1 MLVEPLMRRLAVPL
15 GTAQPS
21 NQSTTNRGS
30 ASVCLWLDP
39 RRPRRSGRV
48 PGIAPR
54 HPPTPP
60 DVRFSVSG
68 GWTRRLTCWPRDP
81 TASQIHSA
89 ANCVSTGPDASS
101 PAPRRTKRHD
111 ASAHSAASTRARPSA
126 AKRGSDPAR
135 HASAAKSISVYA
147 AESSPPAERPRAAP
161 RPAGNIPT
169 SRSRTAAT
177 RRVIPD
183 SSRCGNCAKS
193 IAPSAAT
200 ARHFAA
206 PLPAALGG

>member
-1 MLVEPLMRRLAVPL
+1 M
-15 GTAQPS
+15 
-21 NQSTTNRGS
+21 
-30 ASVCLWLDP
+30 
-39 RRPRRSGRV
+39 
-48 PGIAPR
+48 APR

-68 GWTRRLTCWPRDP
+68 AWTRRLTCWPRSP
-81 TASQIHSA
+81 IASRIHNA

-101 PAPRRTKRHD
+101 PAPRQTKRRD
-111 ASAHSAASTRARPSA
+111 ASAHSAASARTRPNTAR
-126 AKRGSDPAR
+126 RGSVPAHR
-135 HASAAKSISVYA
+135 ASAARSTSVYA

-161 RPAGNIPT
+161 RPAANIPT

-183 SSRCGNCAKS
+183 SSRYGNCAKPP
-193 IAPSAAT
+193 APSAGT